1 MSTHSF
7 ILVNPHPVEPMTL
20 AEARRMLADLDFALS
35 FDPTTRMMAFRV
47 AHAALKGQPC
57 PVLVMVASSP
67 VPTTEPPKD
76 AA

>member
-1 MSTHSF
+1 MTTHSF
-7 ILVNPHPVEPMTL
+7 ILLNPHLVEPITL
-20 AEARRMLADLDFALS
+20 AEARRILSALDFPLS

-57 PVLVMVASSP
+57 PVLVMVAGPP